1 MTTLPPSDARY
12 RIGAV
17 ARMTGVSTHALRA
30 WERRYGTLQPVRTP
44 AGDRLYTDADV
55 DRVRL
60 LKALIGYGYAIS
72 DLANLSASDLSRMLN
87 EHRAVPVTGVP
98 ADEIA
103 RRYVDAIEAMDL
115 EGAERVLARA
125 SSSLGP
131 GRFIRD
137 VIVPVLRSVGQ
148 LWEQGTLCVAQEH
161 VASTLVRDHI
171 GALLRSHSSRAFA
184 RRTVIATTPAG
195 ELHELGALMAA
206 VVAAIRG
213 CRTVYLGPSLPAA
226 EIANAAK
233 LSGAELVL
241 LSCVSDDDSS
251 LSDELVE
258 LARALPASTR
268 VLLGGRAA
276 PPSEALPRGMERVDS
291 LDELER
297 RLSS

>member
-1 MTTLPPSDARY
+1 M
-12 RIGAV
+12 
-17 ARMTGVSTHALRA
+17 
-30 WERRYGTLQPVRTP
+30 VR
-44 AGDRLYTDADV
+44 
-55 DRVRL
+55 
-60 LKALIGYGYAIS
+60 
-72 DLANLSASDLSRMLN
+72 
-87 EHRAVPVTGVP
+87 E
-98 ADEIA
+98 
-103 RRYVDAIEAMDL
+103 
-115 EGAERVLARA
+115 
-125 SSSLGP
+125 
-131 GRFIRD
+131 
-137 VIVPVLRSVGQ
+137 
-148 LWEQGTLCVAQEH
+148 
-161 VASTLVRDHI
+161 